1 MCDRQKIS
9 RANCLY
15 GDYWHEQDN
24 CDDPEEFG
32 FDCSYP
38 ALGSKSARSL
48 RTNWHIDDDEELAA
62 ECLDYLPETIDSPVL
77 EVLV

>member
-9 RANCLY
+9 CANCLY
-15 GDYWHEQDN
+15 GDYWHEPDN

-48 RTNWHIDDDEELAA
+48 RTDWNIDDEELAS
-62 ECLDYLPETIDSPVL
+62 ECLEYLPSAIASPVL
-77 EVLV
+77 EASA

>member
-9 RANCLY
+9 CANCLY
-15 GDYWHEQDN
+15 GDYWREPDN
-24 CDDPEEFG
+24 CDDTEEFG

-48 RTNWHIDDDEELAA
+48 RTDWRIDDEELAA
-62 ECLDYLPETIDSPVL
+62 ECLDYLPETIASPPL
-77 EVLV
+77 EISI

>member
-1 MCDRQKIS
+1 MDDRKVS
-9 RANCLY
+9 CANCLY
-15 GDYWHEQDN
+15 GDYWREPDN

-48 RTNWHIDDDEELAA
+48 RTDWNIDEDEELAA
-62 ECLDYLPETIDSPVL
+62 ECLDYLPSTIESPVL
-77 EVLV
+77 EASV